1 MSQAKIKAK
10 KQQAL
15 YPYTLQPIAL
25 NMTDAEFKSAQ
36 LALFEKTAQSVGFKS
51 MGTKEWIILGVLVVL
66 AILGLVFVSG
76 YSTIIFWVMLFGVGI
91 YLALRTLGLQW
102 YMKKEFEKQVANS
115 ALPDEM
121 NGLKLGVQNHGLIMS
136 IPTKNAPTAQMRG
149 MNLRHAPIQQQGVI
163 PWSAVNQWDE
173 TDGFI
178 FIMFELNGQRGSQ
191 ILPKRLSEQHFP
203 INTVI
208 KHLQEVTPKGLKT
221 DNITI

>member
-51 MGTKEWIILGVLVVL
+51 IGTKEWIILGVLVVL

-91 YLALRTLGLQW
+91 YLALRTLGLQGS
-102 YMKKEFEKQVANS
+102 MKKEFEKQVANS

-149 MNLRHAPIQQQGVI
+149 MNLRHAPTQQQGVI
-163 PWSAVNQWDE
+163 PW
-173 TDGFI
+173 
-178 FIMFELNGQRGSQ
+178 
-191 ILPKRLSEQHFP
+191 
-203 INTVI
+203 
-208 KHLQEVTPKGLKT
+208 
-221 DNITI
+221 